1 MFFRFACA
9 YKFRYVYQMAF
20 ASGLLWSIFVM
31 KSLNYNVIH
40 YLERKRT
47 KGTLFIF
54 HACSDKLKKYV
65 GFMQKRG
72 VSRPYLI
79 VGHGRVPRCLLP
91 PNTGQFVGHTHLLG
105 GRVSI
110 SLSVRWSPLQW
121 WSCSGKKR
129 STRSWWV
136 VSSPWVAVCRDDI

>member
-1 MFFRFACA
+1 
-9 YKFRYVYQMAF
+9 
-20 ASGLLWSIFVM
+20 M
-31 KSLNYNVIH
+31 KNLNYNVIH

-54 HACSDKLKKYV
+54 HAKYV
-65 GFMQKRG
+65 GFIQKRG

-110 SLSVRWSPLQW
+110 SLSVR
-121 WSCSGKKR
+121 
-129 STRSWWV
+129 
-136 VSSPWVAVCRDDI
+136 